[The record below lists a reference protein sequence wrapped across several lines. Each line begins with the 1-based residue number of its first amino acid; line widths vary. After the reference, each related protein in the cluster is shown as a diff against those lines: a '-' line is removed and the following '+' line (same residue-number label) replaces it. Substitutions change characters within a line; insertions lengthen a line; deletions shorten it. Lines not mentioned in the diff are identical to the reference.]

1 MSSKGKLLLQNHPPE
16 NDSTC
21 IKYNSSMKIILWG
34 NDFNEKCRNY
44 FPGGQLLEVIA
55 QEDDNVLFLKFSRDM
70 IYFKFS

>member
-1 MSSKGKLLLQNHPPE
+1 
-16 NDSTC
+16 
-21 IKYNSSMKIILWG
+21 MKIILWG

-70 IYFKFS
+70 IYFKFFIKKCIKK